1 MKMVKLRVPKDERNH
16 NVNFGCVIEDLQDC
30 ERYIAELEN
39 ELATLK
45 ETAAAMEKYIYA
57 IPALC
62 RGEEVPCA
70 LHVSQPIKELR
81 DRNAELEQM
90 VRNLLREG
98 SSLLNAAGDKGMRG
112 ETAALDWCC
121 TAEDALELLEN
132 SHAQT

>member
-1 MKMVKLRVPKDERNH
+1 MVKLRVPKDERNH

-30 ERYIAELEN
+30 ERYI
-39 ELATLK
+39 
-45 ETAAAMEKYIYA
+45 
-57 IPALC
+57 
-62 RGEEVPCA
+62 
-70 LHVSQPIKELR
+70 S
-81 DRNAELEQM
+81 ELEQM

-98 SSLLNAAGDKGMRG
+98 TCLLNAAGDEGMRG